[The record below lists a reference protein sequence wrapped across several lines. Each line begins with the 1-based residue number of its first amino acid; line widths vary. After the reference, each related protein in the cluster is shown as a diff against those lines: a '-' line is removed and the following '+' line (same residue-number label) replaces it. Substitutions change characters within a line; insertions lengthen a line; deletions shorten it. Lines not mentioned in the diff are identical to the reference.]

1 MRKDLLL
8 EYELFDGIDRDLF
21 PEYDKVVELIIEGK
35 PDRSGKIP
43 DQKKIER
50 FIKWCSKGPV
60 YAGIWSSILW
70 GLPFS
75 LMMTYM
81 IGGSAN
87 LFTSSVLLFYLELLG
102 LSLLGGFLLGY
113 VMWYIILK
121 QTQKHF
127 SEYVTYY
134 EKTQA
139 QPSPVAY
146 QSNQPQISSDD
157 KYSQLDKIAR
167 LKERGVLNS
176 REFEKE
182 KHKILNKE

>member
-21 PEYDKVVELIIEGK
+21 PEYDKAVELIIEGK
-35 PDRSGKIP
+35 PDRSGIII
-43 DQKKIER
+43 DQKKNEGYVKR
-50 FIKWCSKGPV
+50 LSKGP
-60 YAGIWSSILW
+60 AHWTFLGIIFFGIPFV
-70 GLPFS
+70 GLQVLFGWYSAQS
-75 LMMTYM
+75 LV
-81 IGGSAN
+81 
-87 LFTSSVLLFYLELLG
+87 FLLPLG
-102 LSLLGGFLLGY
+102 MLGGAAFGY
-113 VMWYIILK
+113 FGWQRLVSF
-121 QTQKHF
+121 TQKHM

-167 LKERGVLNS
+167 LKESGVLNS